1 MQLLGKAKLPVRRLF
16 MRYFK
21 IAVALFIFLCAT
33 GALSHANGKV
43 LIILRE
49 TSDDMDMMIENE
61 VKPIQSMILN
71 AGFSIDLASE
81 TAALLGSGSS
91 TIKPNIMLADVKVK
105 DYVGIVIPCMA
116 AGGTPQ
122 ALPSIAIEIVKEA
135 NAIGMPIAA
144 QQSGVEILAE
154 AGVLKGKKYA
164 YNSDSDLVPDG
175 THAGIGVVK
184 DGKIITSGACPFL
197 HELMGLKDGT
207 AEMTE
212 GFIKMIKL

>member
-1 MQLLGKAKLPVRRLF
+1 

-21 IAVALFIFLCAT
+21 ITAALFIFLCALGT
-33 GALSHANGKV
+33 VSYANGKV

-49 TSDDMDMMIENE
+49 TSDDMNMMIANE
-61 VKPIQSMILN
+61 LKPIQSLIVN
-71 AGFSIDLASE
+71 AGFSIDVASE

-91 TIKPNIMLADVKVK
+91 TIKPNIKLADVKVK
-105 DYVGIVIPCMA
+105 NYVGIVIPCMA
-116 AGGTPQ
+116 AGGTPK
-122 ALPSIAIEIVKEA
+122 ALPSTAIQIVKDA

-144 QQSGVEILAE
+144 QQSGVEILAK

-164 YNSDSDLVPDG
+164 YASDSNLVPDG
-175 THAGIGVVK
+175 TDEGNGVVK
-184 DGKIITSGACPFL
+184 DGKIITSGGCPFL
-197 HELMGLKDGT
+197 HELMGLKDNT